1 MIIAYLGRNVK
12 DYRENILRYLE
23 VLELI
28 CPKCGSRTVFHA
40 TYERHVHIDEIV
52 EWLTIQRVICS
63 ECGGTHAVIPD
74 FIRPYK
80 HYSTYDSEMSLRD
93 VDNGIPVEQVE
104 TAASVSTLRR
114 WVAEFREK
122 SHQAVGAL
130 KAILLRLYA
139 NVISEPQL
147 FGLKTFG
154 VLERILE
161 KLPRIRS
168 SSFVIGDAN
177 IWLTNYIAGIFV

>member
-23 VLELI
+23 DLALT

-52 EWLTIQRVICS
+52 EWLTIQRVICIKCS
-63 ECGGTHAVIPD
+63 GTHAVIPD

-80 HYSTYDSEMSLRD
+80 HYSTGDSEMSLRD
-93 VDNGIPVEQVE
+93 VDDGIPVERVE
-104 TAASVSTLRR
+104 TTASISTLRR
-114 WVAEFREK
+114 WIAEFREK
-122 SHQAVGAL
+122 SRQAAGAL
-130 KAILLRLYA
+130 RALLFRLYA
-139 NVISEPQL
+139 GTVNESQL
-147 FGLKTFG
+147 FGLKIFG
-154 VLERILE
+154 VLEKILK

-168 SSFVIGDAN
+168 SSFVIGNTN
-177 IWLTNYIAGIFV
+177 IWLTNCMAGIFV

>member
-1 MIIAYLGRNVK
+1 M
-12 DYRENILRYLE
+12 
-23 VLELI
+23 I
-28 CPKCGSRTVFHA
+28 CPKCGSGMTFHS

-93 VDNGIPVEQVE
+93 VDNGVPIEQVE
-104 TAASVSTLRR
+104 TAASISTLRR
-114 WVAEFREK
+114 WVSEFREK
-122 SHQAVGAL
+122 SHQAAGAL
-130 KAILLRLYA
+130 RALLFRHYTGT
-139 NVISEPQL
+139 ISEVQL
-147 FGLKTFG
+147 CGSKIFG

-168 SSFVIGDAN
+168 SSFVIGDTN